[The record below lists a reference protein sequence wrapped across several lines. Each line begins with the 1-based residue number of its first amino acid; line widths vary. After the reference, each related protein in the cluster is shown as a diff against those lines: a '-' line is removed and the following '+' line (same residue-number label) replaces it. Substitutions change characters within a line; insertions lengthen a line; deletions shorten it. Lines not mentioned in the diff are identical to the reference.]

1 VFAVLVEPVV
11 ALGAL
16 LACGLCL
23 LVLYG
28 YKFTLGAILS
38 GIAGIL
44 FNVASAIPLGLGGV
58 FTDAGNALLGLDNT
72 ILNVLGTGVNA
83 TSYAWHRWMQ
93 WTAQSLTA
101 IGEAERY
108 VATETLRGFQ
118 TMRRTVVP
126 GLIAAAVGPLGL
138 ILGRTITHTKSI
150 ERVVTVE
157 VPKVTRLVKTAV
169 TNVYP
174 TTVRVEKLSKAT
186 VLKAIAVAGG
196 LAIPRLGQLERDYAA
211 AKARLGKIVKTLTPA
226 GVLGLVLSAVAA
238 LDLGWTR
245 CSNVKKVGKGVCGL
259 SPSLLD
265 DLLLGLVSIF
275 GTLSL
280 VELAE
285 QYQKLIKDVSG
296 EVTHFWR
303 ADASK
308 VAKDRLLG
316 QTGL

>member
-1 VFAVLVEPVV
+1 
-11 ALGAL
+11 
-16 LACGLCL
+16 
-23 LVLYG
+23 
-28 YKFTLGAILS
+28 
-38 GIAGIL
+38 
-44 FNVASAIPLGLGGV
+44 
-58 FTDAGNALLGLDNT
+58 
-72 ILNVLGTGVNA
+72 VLGTGVNA

-93 WTAQSLTA
+93 WTAQSFTA

-118 TMRRTVVP
+118 DLRRRVIP
-126 GLIAAAVGPLGL
+126 SLIAAAVGPLGL
-138 ILGRTITHTKSI
+138 ILGRTVTHTKSV
-150 ERVVTVE
+150 ERVVTQE
-157 VPKVTRLVKTAV
+157 VPKITRVVKQAV

-174 TTVRVEKLSKAT
+174 TTVKVERIGKAALARA
-186 VLKAIAVAGG
+186 VAVAGG
-196 LAIPRLGQLERDYAA
+196 LAIPRLGQLERDLAA

-245 CSNVKKVGKGVCGL
+245 CANVKKVGKGVCGL

-303 ADASK
+303 ADTSK
-308 VAKDRLLG
+308 VVKDRALG